1 VAAAEPKP
9 RIMTRITVL
18 RDGQNAFQPLT
29 SPADLQQLGPGYFA
43 SGSEI
48 PLASFEPGYYTFGI
62 QVRDLNAPKDS
73 AAFKG
78 IERKEDFIVL
88 NADGSLPPRAAAKQT
103 EKPKTPPKK
112 KP

>member
-1 VAAAEPKP
+1 
-9 RIMTRITVL
+9 MTTITVL

-48 PLASFEPGYYTFGI
+48 PLASFDPGHYTFGI
-62 QVRDLNAPKDS
+62 KVRDLNASKDS
-73 AAFKG
+73 PAFKG
-78 IERKEDFIVL
+78 VERKEDFIVL
-88 NADGSLPPRAAAKQT
+88 NPDGTVPARAAVKKT
-103 EKPKTPPKK
+103 ETKTKTTTK

>member
-1 VAAAEPKP
+1 
-9 RIMTRITVL
+9 MTRITVL

-88 NADGSLPPRAAAKQT
+88 NADGSLPARVAKKT
-103 EKPKTPPKK
+103 ETTKKTTTTK